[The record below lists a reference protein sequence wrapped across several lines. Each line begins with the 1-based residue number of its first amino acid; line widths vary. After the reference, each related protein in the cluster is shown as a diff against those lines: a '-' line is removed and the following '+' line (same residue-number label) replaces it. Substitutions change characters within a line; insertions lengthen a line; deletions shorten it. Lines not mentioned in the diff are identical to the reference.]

1 MLDTLIYD
9 LVLTLFCNIA
19 CRLARRREYERSR
32 REAMGTRGGA
42 VDEGAGETTESSP
55 SVFHNLVVDDPE
67 IIQILQ
73 QFHSNLTTLE
83 NVMCNICLEQ
93 FPCITTDVSGL
104 CRRCYLDTETP
115 KLFSGGNNMDP
126 GPVPPELYV
135 SYVN

>member
-42 VDEGAGETTESSP
+42 VDEGAGETTELSP
-55 SVFHNLVVDDPE
+55 SIFHNLVVDDPE

-73 QFHSNLTTLE
+73 QFHSNLATLE
-83 NVMCNICLEQ
+83 NVMCNTCLEQ
-93 FPCITTDVSGL
+93 FPCITTDVTGL
-104 CRRCYLDTETP
+104 CRVNCEDNL
-115 KLFSGGNNMDP
+115 GN
-126 GPVPPELYV
+126 VV
-135 SYVN
+135 SIILVIIGEKKRIARKNNWKV